1 MSKHDAFDDFRQGLN
16 GRPGQPIVLGV
27 CLALA
32 KRFNLE
38 PWVTRVIAILAGL
51 LFSLPALIGYIVLGY
66 VLDETRE
73 RTSGFFKGLWLWIN
87 ERIPALKQYGEKSE
101 S

>member
-1 MSKHDAFDDFRQGLN
+1 MSKQNAFDDFRQELN

-32 KRFNLE
+32 KRFELE
-38 PWVTRVIAILAGL
+38 PWVTRVIAIIAGL

-66 VLDETRE
+66 VLDETRD
-73 RTSGFFKGLWLWIN
+73 RTSGFFKGLGMWLR
-87 ERIPALKQYGEKSE
+87 ERIPGCTSCGHKSGG
-101 S
+101 

>member
-1 MSKHDAFDDFRQGLN
+1 MSNRDAFDDFRQELN

-32 KRFNLE
+32 KRFDLE

-51 LFSLPALIGYIVLGY
+51 LFSLPALIGYIFLGY
-66 VLDETRE
+66 ILDDTRE
-73 RTSGFFKGLWLWIN
+73 RTSGFFKGLGIWLS
-87 ERIPALKQYGEKSE
+87 ERIPAIKQFGEKSE

>member
-1 MSKHDAFDDFRQGLN
+1 MSSQNAFDDFRQELN

-32 KRFNLE
+32 KRFDLE
-38 PWVTRVIAILAGL
+38 PWVTRVIAIIAGL
-51 LFSLPALIGYIVLGY
+51 LFSLPALIAYIVLGY
-66 VLDETRE
+66 VLDETRD
-73 RTSGFFKGLWLWIN
+73 RTSGFFKGLGVWIR
-87 ERIPALKQYGEKSE
+87 ERISGFNNGGHKSE